1 MVKTPAYINDRGRRY
16 KVTSRLRLGRRDYF
30 VLDHRLNSRRSKYC
44 VFDAHAGPHGEL
56 RALHVVPRNQRS
68 REYVDV
74 VRRVS
79 DGNVNLPKLI
89 EYHQTRRTIYLVLTW
104 IYGSVLRDH
113 IDRCRK
119 KQGRRPDCVESF
131 KLFRGLAHAL
141 RHMHHKKNFVHGDIR
156 PENLVLCREPN
167 RLVLIDYGNAW
178 PVEKTASRSPADGVS
193 EFYNAPEQLRND
205 RFVDF
210 RSDQFSATLVFYEML
225 TLDLPYQGLGGKA
238 GKDEFHETSLCGAL
252 VLPSRIS
259 HQRFRLPRSLWKR
272 IDRVV
277 ERGLAI
283 RPDARYP
290 NAKAWL
296 RDIDAIQAQLWKDT
310 RISSIGKCA
319 LELATWLGR
328 TLAYLR
334 SK

>member
-16 KVTSRLRLGRRDYF
+16 KVTGRLRLGRRDYY
-30 VLDHRLNSRRSKYC
+30 VLDHCLNSRRSKYC
-44 VFDAHAGPHGEL
+44 VFDSHAGPQGEL
-56 RALHVVPRNQRS
+56 RALQVLPRNRRS
-68 REYVDV
+68 RDYVDV

-79 DGNVNLPKLI
+79 EGNVNLPKLI
-89 EYHQTRRTIYLVLTW
+89 EYHQTRGTIYLVLTW
-104 IYGSVLRDH
+104 IYGCVLREY
-113 IDRCRK
+113 IDRCRA
-119 KQGRRPDCVESF
+119 KQGRRPDCIESF
-131 KLFRGLAHAL
+131 KLFRGLAHGL

-178 PVEKTASRSPADGVS
+178 PVERTASRAPGDGVS
-193 EFYNAPEQLRND
+193 EFYNAPEQLRGA

-210 RSDQFSATLVFYEML
+210 RSDQFSATVLFYELL

-238 GKDEFHETSLCGAL
+238 GMNDFHETSLRNAFEP
-252 VLPSRIS
+252 PSRKS
-259 HQRFRLPRSLWKR
+259 PDRFRLPRSVWKR

-277 ERGLAI
+277 ERGMAI

-296 RDIDAIQAQLWKDT
+296 RDIDAIQALLWNDT
-310 RISSIGKCA
+310 RLSVIHMSA
-319 LELATWLGR
+319 LGAIAWLGR
-328 TLAYLR
+328 IWPFGQQN
-334 SK
+334 